1 LHEYTKM
8 VTTRAEAPD
17 KSVVFISVSGIHLVE
32 KVKSPDTST
41 GFFKLGNK
49 IYILFMVNRGGEI
62 TNYKF
67 EEEADLNTLNT
78 DQ

>member
-1 LHEYTKM
+1 M

-17 KSVVFISVSGIHLVE
+17 KSVVFIGVSGIHLVE

-49 IYILFMVNRGGEI
+49 IYILFMGNRGGEI
-62 TNYKF
+62 
-67 EEEADLNTLNT
+67 
-78 DQ
+78 